1 MVVERVADDG
11 IHDVEQQN
19 RQLPW
24 SGRLRRRDRGGGRHG
39 WGPQRGGEGGSGG
52 FGEGKGIR
60 PQVQQSEE
68 REPRHTRR
76 RRPTCR
82 PPPASARRSPSP
94 PRGVSDSLRRLHRR
108 SCTRRGWRLG
118 AAAGGLPES
127 GWRPPPPR
135 PSTSSTPVGGPSTA
149 PPRNLSCGI

>member
-52 FGEGKGIR
+52 FGEGGKVGR
-60 PQVQQSEE
+60 QRWQQAD
-68 REPRHTRR
+68 HQ
-76 RRPTCR
+76 
-82 PPPASARRSPSP
+82 
-94 PRGVSDSLRRLHRR
+94 GKK
-108 SCTRRGWRLG
+108 W
-118 AAAGGLPES
+118 
-127 GWRPPPPR
+127 
-135 PSTSSTPVGGPSTA
+135 
-149 PPRNLSCGI
+149 